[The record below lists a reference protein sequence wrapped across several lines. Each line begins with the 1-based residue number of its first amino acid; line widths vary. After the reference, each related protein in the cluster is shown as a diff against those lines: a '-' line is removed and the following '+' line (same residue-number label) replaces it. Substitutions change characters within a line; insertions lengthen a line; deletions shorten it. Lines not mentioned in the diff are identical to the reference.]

1 MGGVVSR
8 RVTPA
13 VAILAALLLA
23 AAVLLV
29 VELANGAAGGVS
41 PAIAAPCTQRP
52 PFTGHGLDAT
62 VQRVVLEGLDGA
74 ACRLGT
80 TREQLVLSLSPA
92 SRGKPRWSRHRVE
105 AAVRGGLTHAIDAE
119 AQQGNIPTLL
129 VPLLHGLVRSTPF
142 EKLIQGGIS
151 LGDLLSP

>member
-1 MGGVVSR
+1 MSR
-8 RVTPA
+8 RVAPA
-13 VAILAALLLA
+13 VAALAALLVGSLM
-23 AAVLLV
+23 LLV
-29 VELANGAAGGVS
+29 VELANGGARGVS
-41 PAIAAPCTQRP
+41 PAIKEPCAERQ
-52 PFTGHGLDAT
+52 PFEGHGLDAT

-92 SRGKPRWSRHRVE
+92 SRGTPHWSRHRVE
-105 AAVRGGLTHAIDAE
+105 AALRGGLTHAIDAE

-129 VPLLHGLVRSTPF
+129 VPLLHRLVLSTPF
-142 EKLIQGGIS
+142 EKLIQGGIK